1 MNKVLVL
8 LLFPILFFTQ
18 EKDSFYELVSYDI
31 YKNKISSKD
40 ALVFDVRTTEEFN
53 LGHIK
58 GSINIDF
65 YDEKLF
71 VKFFQKINKTK
82 PIYIYCRSG
91 NRSKKSSEIL
101 KESSF
106 NNDQIM
112 FELFYSKTS
121 KDIGVSSNNS
131 LATIIYDEE
140 EITLEVPENKT
151 LLDAALEKNI
161 DVPYSC
167 QGGVCSSCIAKI
179 SSGSAKM
186 IQNNI
191 LTDSE
196 IEEGLVLTC
205 QAIPLSKEITVDF
218 DDV

>member
-8 LLFPILFFTQ
+8 LLFPLLVFTQ

-71 VKFFQKINKTK
+71 VDFFEKINKTK

-101 KESSF
+101 K
-106 NNDQIM
+106 
-112 FELFYSKTS
+112 K
-121 KDIGVSSNNS
+121 IGFVKVYDLLGGYKNWIKNSN
-131 LATIIYDEE
+131 
-140 EITLEVPENKT
+140 
-151 LLDAALEKNI
+151 
-161 DVPYSC
+161 
-167 QGGVCSSCIAKI
+167 
-179 SSGSAKM
+179 
-186 IQNNI
+186 
-191 LTDSE
+191 
-196 IEEGLVLTC
+196 
-205 QAIPLSKEITVDF
+205 
-218 DDV
+218 

>member
-8 LLFPILFFTQ
+8 LLFPLLVFTQ

-71 VKFFQKINKTK
+71 VDFFQKINKTK

-101 KESSF
+101 K
-106 NNDQIM
+106 
-112 FELFYSKTS
+112 K
-121 KDIGVSSNNS
+121 IGFVKVYDLLGGYKNWIKNSN
-131 LATIIYDEE
+131 
-140 EITLEVPENKT
+140 
-151 LLDAALEKNI
+151 
-161 DVPYSC
+161 
-167 QGGVCSSCIAKI
+167 
-179 SSGSAKM
+179 
-186 IQNNI
+186 
-191 LTDSE
+191 
-196 IEEGLVLTC
+196 
-205 QAIPLSKEITVDF
+205 
-218 DDV
+218 

>member
-8 LLFPILFFTQ
+8 LLFPLLVFTQ

-71 VKFFQKINKTK
+71 VDFFQKINKTK

-91 NRSKKSSEIL
+91 NRSRKSSEIL
-101 KESSF
+101 KKLGF
-106 NNDQIM
+106 A
-112 FELFYSKTS
+112 K
-121 KDIGVSSNNS
+121 V
-131 LATIIYDEE
+131 YD
-140 EITLEVPENKT
+140 LKGGY
-151 LLDAALEKNI
+151 KNWVKSI
-161 DVPYSC
+161 
-167 QGGVCSSCIAKI
+167 
-179 SSGSAKM
+179 
-186 IQNNI
+186 N
-191 LTDSE
+191 
-196 IEEGLVLTC
+196 
-205 QAIPLSKEITVDF
+205 
-218 DDV
+218 

>member
-1 MNKVLVL
+1 MNKILVL
-8 LLFPILFFTQ
+8 LLFPLLVFTQ

-65 YDEKLF
+65 YDKKLF

-101 KESSF
+101 KE
-106 NNDQIM
+106 
-112 FELFYSKTS
+112 
-121 KDIGVSSNNS
+121 IGFVKVYDLLGGYKNWKKNSN
-131 LATIIYDEE
+131 
-140 EITLEVPENKT
+140 
-151 LLDAALEKNI
+151 
-161 DVPYSC
+161 
-167 QGGVCSSCIAKI
+167 
-179 SSGSAKM
+179 
-186 IQNNI
+186 
-191 LTDSE
+191 
-196 IEEGLVLTC
+196 
-205 QAIPLSKEITVDF
+205 
-218 DDV
+218 

>member
-8 LLFPILFFTQ
+8 LLFPLLVFSQ

-58 GSINIDF
+58 GSININF

-71 VKFFQKINKTK
+71 VKFFKKINKTK

-101 KESSF
+101 KE
-106 NNDQIM
+106 
-112 FELFYSKTS
+112 
-121 KDIGVSSNNS
+121 IGFVKVYDLLGGYKNWIKNSN
-131 LATIIYDEE
+131 
-140 EITLEVPENKT
+140 
-151 LLDAALEKNI
+151 
-161 DVPYSC
+161 
-167 QGGVCSSCIAKI
+167 
-179 SSGSAKM
+179 
-186 IQNNI
+186 
-191 LTDSE
+191 
-196 IEEGLVLTC
+196 
-205 QAIPLSKEITVDF
+205 
-218 DDV
+218 

>member
-8 LLFPILFFTQ
+8 LLFPLLVFTQ

-58 GSINIDF
+58 GSINMDF

-71 VKFFQKINKTK
+71 VNFFQKINKTK

-101 KESSF
+101 KE
-106 NNDQIM
+106 
-112 FELFYSKTS
+112 
-121 KDIGVSSNNS
+121 IGFVKVYDLLGGYKNWIKNSN
-131 LATIIYDEE
+131 
-140 EITLEVPENKT
+140 
-151 LLDAALEKNI
+151 
-161 DVPYSC
+161 
-167 QGGVCSSCIAKI
+167 
-179 SSGSAKM
+179 
-186 IQNNI
+186 
-191 LTDSE
+191 
-196 IEEGLVLTC
+196 
-205 QAIPLSKEITVDF
+205 
-218 DDV
+218 